1 MELKTVY
8 DAMEE
13 KLEGGIMDTES
24 IKELGFKL
32 LEKIKLID
40 EEISIINCHRDV
52 VDWNLFS
59 DDEKKKMT
67 SLYSLKGQYRSQF
80 DMIAIILGTEKRIIR
95 NFTKDKFKQLEL
107 SDKFFVDDLK

>member
-8 DAMEE
+8 DVMEE
-13 KLEGGIMDTES
+13 KLQGGVMDTES
-24 IKELGFKL
+24 IKQLGFQL

-40 EEISIINCHRDV
+40 EEISVINCYRDV

-67 SLYSLKGQYRSQF
+67 SLYSLKVQYRSQF
-80 DMIAIILGTEKRIIR
+80 DVITIILGNEKRIVR

-107 SDKFFVDDLK
+107 SDKFFVIDLE

>member
-1 MELKTVY
+1 MELKIVY
-8 DAMEE
+8 DVMEE
-13 KLEGGIMDTES
+13 KLQGGIMDAES
-24 IKELGFKL
+24 IKQLGFQL

-59 DDEKKKMT
+59 DEVKKKMT

-80 DMIAIILGTEKRIIR
+80 DVITIILGNEKRIVR

-107 SDKFFVDDLK
+107 SNKFFVDDLK